1 MTSIS
6 KKIILLGNFGV
17 GKTSLVQQFVYQR
30 FSEKYLTTLGVKI
43 DKKIVS
49 TTSAEVS
56 MIIWDI
62 AGEISM
68 QQKNHNYYLGAHG
81 VIYVVDLSRPST
93 YEQILIDLAIIREQ
107 LPMSKIV
114 VVGNKA
120 DLLSD
125 TQLQHLESFENL
137 HCDFMTSAR
146 TGQNVEAM
154 FEKMAYMLIG

>member
-43 DKKIVS
+43 DKKVVK
-49 TTSAEVS
+49 TTVAEVS

-81 VIYVVDLSRPST
+81 VVYVVDLSRPST
-93 YEQILIDLAIIREQ
+93 YEQIMIDLAIIREQ

-120 DLLSD
+120 DLLSEVQIQ
-125 TQLQHLESFENL
+125 QLSTFENL
-137 HCDFMTSAR
+137 NCDFMTSAR